1 MSLMAYCSLCR
12 GDAESALRQY
22 QVVSARHPQLSIGPA
37 GVIQSLARMGQRQ
50 AALARLDELNS
61 HWTGRYLSPY
71 QLAMAQVQLGQ
82 PALAV
87 SLLSRAVDER
97 DPNAL
102 CLPVDPAFDSLAAD
116 PRFQALRKTVLS
128 GPA

>member
-1 MSLMAYCSLCR
+1 
-12 GDAESALRQY
+12 
-22 QVVSARHPQLSIGPA
+22 
-37 GVIQSLARMGQRQ
+37 
-50 AALARLDELNS
+50 
-61 HWTGRYLSPY
+61 
-71 QLAMAQVQLGQ
+71 MAQVQLGQ